1 MFDSICATYTGSDGE
16 LNRELFNSSA
26 DCIKILDLQGRLGQL
41 NPGGIVALELDQPE
55 QLLGKV
61 WWEIWP
67 DEGRALAHSAFDTAK
82 GGQVSKFN
90 AFCPTAQ
97 GTPRW
102 WDVVA
107 NPVFGA
113 DGQVRE
119 VMVVSRDMTELY
131 VARQALREANL
142 RKDAFLATVAHELR
156 NPISAAHNATE
167 LLKLKAFDHART
179 AELAQMVQ
187 RQLGH
192 MSRVAEDLLDTARI
206 GRGEIRLSLDRI
218 DLRTVIADTLEQL
231 QPAVQA
237 KQQHLAL
244 DVDGAACLVLGD
256 HVRLVQV
263 LGNVLGNAVRYT
275 PEGGAIA
282 LALGRAGDTV
292 TVSVTDNGIG
302 IPADRLATIFDMY
315 SQVHQSTVRK
325 SDGLGLGL
333 SLVRALVEL
342 HGGSVA
348 AASAGAGSGS
358 RFTITLPAAPC

>member
-1 MFDSICATYTGSDGE
+1 M
-16 LNRELFNSSA
+16 
-26 DCIKILDLQGRLGQL
+26 LDLQGRLGQL
-41 NPGGIVALELDQPE
+41 NPGGIVALELDQPG

-67 DEGRALAHSAFDTAK
+67 EDSRALAQQAFATAAAGK
-82 GGQVSKFN
+82 VSKFN
-90 AFCPTAQ
+90 AFCPTVQ

-107 NPVFGA
+107 SPVCDA

-131 VARQALREANL
+131 MARQALREANL
-142 RKDAFLATVAHELR
+142 RKDDFLATVAHELR
-156 NPISAAHNATE
+156 NPLSAAHNAAE

-179 AELAQMVQ
+179 AELAQLVQ

-192 MSRVAEDLLDTARI
+192 MSRVAEDLLDTARV
-206 GRGEIRLSLDRI
+206 GRGEIRLNLVMLDM
-218 DLRTVIADTLEQL
+218 RTVVADAVEQL
-231 QPAVQA
+231 QAAVQA
-237 KQQHLAL
+237 RRHRLTL
-244 DVDGAACLVLGD
+244 DLDPAACMVKGD
-256 HVRLVQV
+256 HTRLVQV
-263 LGNVLGNAVRYT
+263 VGNVLGNAVRYT

-282 LALGRAGDTV
+282 ITLARAGDSITLRIA
-292 TVSVTDNGIG
+292 DNGMG

-315 SQVHQSTVRK
+315 SQVHQSTLRK

-333 SLVRALVEL
+333 SLVRALVSL

-348 AASAGAGSGS
+348 AASDGVQSGS
-358 RFTITLPAAPC
+358 CFTIRLPAAHH

>member
-1 MFDSICATYTGSDGE
+1 
-16 LNRELFNSSA
+16 
-26 DCIKILDLQGRLGQL
+26 
-41 NPGGIVALELDQPE
+41 
-55 QLLGKV
+55 
-61 WWEIWP
+61 
-67 DEGRALAHSAFDTAK
+67 
-82 GGQVSKFN
+82 
-90 AFCPTAQ
+90 
-97 GTPRW
+97 
-102 WDVVA
+102 
-107 NPVFGA
+107 
-113 DGQVRE
+113 
-119 VMVVSRDMTELY
+119 
-131 VARQALREANL
+131 
-142 RKDAFLATVAHELR
+142 
-156 NPISAAHNATE
+156 
-167 LLKLKAFDHART
+167 
-179 AELAQMVQ
+179 MVQ

-237 KQQHLAL
+237 KHQQLAL

-275 PEGGAIA
+275 PERGAIA

-292 TVSVTDNGIG
+292 TVTVTDNGIG

-315 SQVHQSTVRK
+315 SQVHQSTMRK

-348 AASAGAGSGS
+348 AASAGPGQGST
-358 RFTITLPAAPC
+358 FTVRLPRSSAIVVGDAAPPPAPGSSAARRILVVEDNADACEVLRMLLELEGHQVAMACDGHAGLALALAGGFDAIVCDIGLPGIDGYELMTRLRATWDARPAQARPLTLALSGYGQPSDRERALAAGFDRYLVKPVAPGALIEALAAGVPVAGAAIH